1 MFNWRSSLRGRKTD
15 AAVRNRTLVHLVR
28 EYQDHLAGGAPMDS
42 RRATQLMQWMQ
53 RLCHLY
59 VSEYRSRVIREA
71 DMPVRGPDRG
81 TVRREM
87 HS

>member
-1 MFNWRSSLRGRKTD
+1 M
-15 AAVRNRTLVHLVR
+15 LVHLVR
-28 EYQDHLAGGAPMDS
+28 EYQDHLAGRVPMDS
-42 RRATQLMQWMQ
+42 RRATQLMQWVQ

-71 DMPVRGPDRG
+71 DAPARDLDHRA
-81 TVRREM
+81 VRREM

>member
-1 MFNWRSSLRGRKTD
+1 MFNWRSSLRARKSD
-15 AAVRNRTLVHLVR
+15 AAARNRTLVHLVR
-28 EYQDHLAGGAPMDS
+28 EYQDHLAGRAPMDP
-42 RRATQLMQWMQ
+42 RHATQLMQWMQ

-71 DMPVRGPDRG
+71 DTPARAAA
-81 TVRREM
+81 RREM